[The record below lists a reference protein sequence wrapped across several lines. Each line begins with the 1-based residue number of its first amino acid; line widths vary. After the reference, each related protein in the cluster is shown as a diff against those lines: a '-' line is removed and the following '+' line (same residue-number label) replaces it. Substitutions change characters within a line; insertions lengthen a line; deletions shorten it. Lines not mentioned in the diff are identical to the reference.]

1 MTRKS
6 SNIAIDRERFPVDTW
21 RLVEIGLG
29 ADDGGRT
36 GTLFA
41 TGNGYLGLRADWAPD
56 PESTG
61 TYVNGFH
68 ETFPI
73 VHAEH
78 AFGLARTGQ
87 SMLNAP
93 EAKSI
98 ELMVGD
104 EVLRMAPDDPERS
117 KVLDFRREIDF
128 RTGVLRSEL
137 IWHTRAAGKVR
148 VVSERLVSLEH
159 RHLAVLRLSIEP
171 LDAPAT
177 VTIKSQLVNRQDVAS
192 RDVGPSK
199 ADPRRSRV
207 FDRRVLEPVL
217 QTHAD
222 ADSPDGGT
230 ITLGYRCVGSGM
242 MIAAAYRHSA
252 TGAGTVHRTTEV
264 SGDCAATTMRLHAD
278 PGEPITLTKY
288 VAYHSSSQVPEPRG
302 DASIEELAARCG
314 ITLDAA
320 TTAGWEQSLAEQR
333 AWLNRFWARTDI
345 AVDGDDAVQQAIRW
359 NLFQMAQASAQ
370 IGGRG
375 IAAKAV
381 TASGYDGHYFWDTE
395 IYMVPLLAYTN
406 PEAARD
412 LLHFRHRTLP
422 AARERAVEMSQRGAL
437 YPWRTLNGEEASA
450 YYPAGTAQ
458 YHIDADIAYAIERY
472 VTATGDTEFLYS
484 EAAEMLVELARL
496 FADLGF
502 YDQADPPVFHIH
514 GVTGPDEYTAVVD
527 DNVYTNVMARFT
539 LRFAADVVSRL
550 RSENPD
556 AHRALVRS
564 THLDDDE
571 VADWTRAAD
580 AMCVLYDAELGI
592 NPQDDAFLGHEA
604 WDWADTP
611 EDKYPLL
618 LNFHPLV
625 IYRHQ
630 VLKQARRGPG
640 DVPPRRRLRARRRT
654 AQLRLLRP
662 DQYGRFVVV
671 RLRSGDHGCRGRP
684 CRPGDALLPGVVVP
698 RHRRHSRQHG
708 RRRASRQRRWGVG
721 MPRERIRRCSRLGDP
736 HPHRA
741 ASSRGLAAHA
751 LSPTSTRRRH
761 RDRGRSRRR
770 HRHRRIGRAR
780 AHPRRRSDHRGRC
793 GRIAAP
799 SRRAHFVS

>member
-1 MTRKS
+1 MTRES
-6 SNIAIDRERFPVDTW
+6 SNIAIDRERFPIDTW

-29 ADDGGRT
+29 DDDGGRT

-93 EAKSI
+93 EAKAI
-98 ELMVGD
+98 ELRVGD

-128 RTGVLRSEL
+128 RSGVLRSEL
-137 IWHTRAAGKVR
+137 IWHTRASGTAR
-148 VVSERLVSLEH
+148 VVCERLVSLEH
-159 RHLAVLRLSIEP
+159 RHLAVLRLSLEL
-171 LDAPAT
+171 LDAPAAVT
-177 VTIKSQLVNRQDVAS
+177 VTSQLVNRQDVSS

-222 ADSPDGGT
+222 AGSADGGT

-242 MIAAAYRHSA
+242 TIAAAYRHSV
-252 TGAGTVHRTTEV
+252 TAGGNIQCTTEL
-264 SGDCAATTMRLHAD
+264 SGDCAATTMRLRAD

-314 ITLDAA
+314 TTLDAA
-320 TTAGWEQSLAEQR
+320 ATAGWEQALAEQR
-333 AWLNRFWARTDI
+333 AWLDRFWARIDI

-472 VTATGDTEFLYS
+472 VTATGDTEFLYG

-539 LRFAADVVSRL
+539 LRFAADVVTRL
-550 RSENPD
+550 RSENPE

-564 THLDDDE
+564 TSLDDDE
-571 VADWTRAAD
+571 VAAWMRAAD
-580 AMCVLYDAELGI
+580 AMCVLYDTELGI

-604 WDWADTP
+604 WDWEGTP

-630 VLKQARRGPG
+630 ALKQADVVLATYLRADDFAPDVVRRNFDYYDPISTGDSSLSACVQAIMAAEVGHADLAMRYFRESLFLDIADTHGNTVDGAHLANVGGVWACLVNGFAGVRDSGTHIRIAPRLPAGWQRMRFRLHRRGG
-640 DVPPRRRLRARRRT
+640 DIAIEVDPAGASVTVESGEPVPILADGVMTEVAAGESLRI
-654 AQLRLLRP
+654 
-662 DQYGRFVVV
+662 V
-671 RLRSGDHGCRGRP
+671 
-684 CRPGDALLPGVVVP
+684 
-698 RHRRHSRQHG
+698 
-708 RRRASRQRRWGVG
+708 
-721 MPRERIRRCSRLGDP
+721 
-736 HPHRA
+736 A
-741 ASSRGLAAHA
+741 A
-751 LSPTSTRRRH
+751 
-761 RDRGRSRRR
+761 
-770 HRHRRIGRAR
+770 
-780 AHPRRRSDHRGRC
+780 
-793 GRIAAP
+793 
-799 SRRAHFVS
+799 